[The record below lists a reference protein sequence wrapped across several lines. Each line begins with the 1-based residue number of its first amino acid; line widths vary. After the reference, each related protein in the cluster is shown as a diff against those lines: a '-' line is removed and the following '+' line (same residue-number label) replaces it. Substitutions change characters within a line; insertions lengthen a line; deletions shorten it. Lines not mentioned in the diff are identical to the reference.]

1 MDYINRLDNY
11 DGQELAKIAQE
22 DQYQLYDEALCIYK
36 KFGEHTE
43 AIKIL
48 LIKQQNLKGA
58 QAFAE
63 KTNQPEVWTELGK
76 AQLDQNLL
84 REAIDS
90 FIKANN
96 PSMYMMV
103 INIAQNQ
110 ECFEELVQFL
120 LMARKTLKEQIID
133 SELIFSYA
141 KCGDKYLGELEN
153 FISEPNQGDLQKV
166 GDKCF
171 ESKLYTPA
179 KILFQRIGNNQK
191 LAQVYVMLK
200 EYV

>member
-1 MDYINRLDNY
+1 
-11 DGQELAKIAQE
+11 
-22 DQYQLYDEALCIYK
+22 
-36 KFGEHTE
+36 
-43 AIKIL
+43 
-48 LIKQQNLKGA
+48 LKGA

-63 KTNQPEVWTELGK
+63 KTNIPEVWTELGK
-76 AQLDQNLL
+76 SQLDQNML

-141 KCGDKYLGELEN
+141 KCGDKYIGELEN
-153 FISEPNQGDLQKV
+153 FISEPNQGDL
-166 GDKCF
+166 
-171 ESKLYTPA
+171 
-179 KILFQRIGNNQK
+179 
-191 LAQVYVMLK
+191 
-200 EYV
+200 